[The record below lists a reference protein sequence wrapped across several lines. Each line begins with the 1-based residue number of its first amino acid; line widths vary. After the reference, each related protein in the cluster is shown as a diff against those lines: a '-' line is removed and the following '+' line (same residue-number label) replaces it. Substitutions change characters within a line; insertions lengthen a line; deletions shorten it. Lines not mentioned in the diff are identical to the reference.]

1 MNDIDHRAGLIHVL
15 QMAYSGEKAAGLA
28 YNAHWKSLRSPQERQ
43 SIQRIEQE
51 EWDHRQI
58 VGAMLKEINA
68 KPQSWRELMM
78 TVIGTAVGFS
88 CYLIGWFLPM
98 YFAGRLEH
106 GNVKEYD
113 VAAGHADGM
122 GLSEFAAEL
131 RRLSLVELQHEQ
143 FFLSAIVGHPLVP
156 YMRTIFGWGPVA
168 IDRRKPEALVA
179 SSPRDKVEAISSAN

>member
-1 MNDIDHRAGLIHVL
+1 MKNIDHRAGLIHVL

-28 YNAHWKSLRSPQERQ
+28 YNAHWKSLKSPQERA

-68 KPQSWRELMM
+68 KPQVWREWMM
-78 TVIGTAVGFS
+78 AAIGRTVGFS
-88 CYLIGWFLPM
+88 CYVIGWFLPM

-106 GNVKEYD
+106 SNVKEYD
-113 VAAGHADGM
+113 VAADHAEQIGRD
-122 GLSEFAAEL
+122 EFAAEL

-143 FFLSAIVGHPLVP
+143 FFYETICGQPLGP
-156 YMRTIFGWGPVA
+156 YLRMIFGWGPGSVEQPKKKSGGN
-168 IDRRKPEALVA
+168 IKRRQSKL
-179 SSPRDKVEAISSAN
+179 SPQQTS

>member
-1 MNDIDHRAGLIHVL
+1 MNDINHRAGLIHVL

-28 YNAHWKSLRSPQERQ
+28 YNAHWKSLKSPQLQQ
-43 SIQRIEQE
+43 SIRRIEQE

-68 KPQSWRELMM
+68 HPQRWREWMM
-78 TVIGTAVGFS
+78 TAIGTTVGFS
-88 CYLIGWFLPM
+88 CYLIGRFLPM

-113 VAAGHADGM
+113 LAADHAEGM
-122 GLSEFAAEL
+122 GLDEFAAEL

-143 FFLSAIVGHPLVP
+143 FFLSAISGHALVP
-156 YMRTIFGWGPVA
+156 YMHKLFGWGLGSLDQIFIPN
-168 IDRRKPEALVA
+168 R
-179 SSPRDKVEAISSAN
+179 SSTST